1 MHVRTRQ
8 EAKRV
13 RVLNIKRTREN
24 EKLSRVLFRSKFLGM
39 GWGLLVTVDDVGDKV
54 QGFFQFLPDVALHS
68 RHDGEFH
75 TALAIP

>member
-39 GWGLLVTVDDVGDKV
+39 GWGLLVIQVPQVNEYSEWKRPEG
-54 QGFFQFLPDVALHS
+54 A
-68 RHDGEFH
+68 
-75 TALAIP
+75 TANSPRQRLG